1 MRPSKKFSY
10 LVIMNHNHKLS
21 ICKRNSLIIN
31 KSYWTNQLANLA
43 KTQIFILHAKLIDL
57 KSKFFWFLLRCSLI
71 LKLRWNSSFEH
82 IPCFQLS
89 VRKHQSFSATC
100 FFFFNRVE
108 SIKEVYV
115 ESYLFFLRRFIDL
128 LFQKLTSYRWITKS
142 MLVILE
148 INKKKQWYAFLFLI
162 SPRPAN

>member
-31 KSYWTNQLANLA
+31 KAYWTNQLANLA

-100 FFFFNRVE
+100 FFSLIELKASKRYMWNLTF
-108 SIKEVYV
+108 
-115 ESYLFFLRRFIDL
+115 FFLGDS
-128 LFQKLTSYRWITKS
+128 LTCCSR
-142 MLVILE
+142 
-148 INKKKQWYAFLFLI
+148 N
-162 SPRPAN
+162 